1 MSPEGAAMMRKLLV
15 FAILFGALWSWPLR
29 AQEPVPPQAVDF
41 TLPDVDGRPLKLSH
55 YRGRWVLVN
64 FWATWCGPCLREI
77 PELTWVFEK
86 RSSRIIV
93 IGVNFETINRRSLK
107 NFIRKHEINYPVVRI
122 GDEPLIPFE
131 PLPGLPSTFFVSPQG
146 EYVARHVGALT
157 ARDIE
162 RFIE

>member
-1 MSPEGAAMMRKLLV
+1 MSNINRMAVWTA
-15 FAILFGALWSWPLR
+15 LFSVTVGTRSL
-29 AQEPVPPQAVDF
+29 AQESVPPQAVDF

-77 PELTWVFEK
+77 PELTWLFEK
-86 RSSRIIV
+86 RSSRVIV

-107 NFIRKHEINYPVVRI
+107 NFIRKHKINYPVVRI

-162 RFIE
+162 RFID